1 MCAANRKSI
10 DMASSYTVTYAV
22 PCAIDAALFDSDV
35 SKYVG
40 QTGGTLAQS

>member
-1 MCAANRKSI
+1 MANRKSI
-10 DMASSYTVTYAV
+10 DMASSYAV

-40 QTGGTLAQS
+40 QVGGTLAQS